1 MTDCDR
7 RSFLAQA
14 GGAVALGFL
23 PEFATAAPKPADG
36 PLPVALVGAGR
47 QGRSILGELQK
58 MEDSAAVVAICDSD
72 ARRLSSGAR
81 RAPGAEAFADHRAML
96 EKRKDIQAIFIATP
110 THAHRDVAVDCLQAG
125 RHVYCEAP
133 LAATIDDCRAI
144 AAAARSA
151 PGLCQAGLQGRS
163 DPVYKLAWSFFRSD
177 AIRDLVSMRGQ
188 YHRKTSWRTP
198 TSDPARDKFLNWRL
212 DPQVS
217 IGLAG
222 EFGTHQF
229 DVFHW
234 FVDRYPTA
242 ITGHG
247 GVRLYDDGRE
257 IADTIDCNLA
267 FPGGAHLQYNA
278 TLANSF
284 EGRHELLCGS
294 NGAMKLA
301 WTHGWMFKEADAPTQ
316 GWEVYANR
324 QQFHKDEGITL
335 IADATK
341 LAAQGKLKEGV
352 GLPND
357 PLYYAITDFLNSI
370 VKNEP
375 VVCSIEE
382 GMRATAVGILA
393 NRAIVTGE
401 AVTIDDSILKGS

>member
-7 RSFLAQA
+7 RSFLARA

-23 PEFATAAPKPADG
+23 PEFATAAPRPQDG
-36 PLPVALVGAGR
+36 PLPVAVIGVGR

-58 MEDSAAVVAICDSD
+58 MEDTATVVAICDSD
-72 ARRLSSGAR
+72 DRRLRSGAR
-81 RAPGAEAFADHRAML
+81 RAPGAEAFGDHRAML
-96 EKRKDIQAIFIATP
+96 EKRRDVEAVFIATP
-110 THAHRDVAVDCLQAG
+110 THLHRDIAVDALEAG

-133 LAATIDDCRAI
+133 LASTIDDCRAI
-144 AAAARSA
+144 VAAARNA
-151 PGLCQAGLQGRS
+151 PGLCQPGLQGRS
-163 DPVYKLAWSFFRSD
+163 DPVYKLAWSFYRAD
-177 AIRDLVSMRGQ
+177 AIRSLVFMRGQ

-198 TSDPARDKFLNWRL
+198 TSDPARDRFLNWRL
-212 DPQVS
+212 DPEVS

-234 FVDRYPTA
+234 FADRYPIA
-242 ITGHG
+242 VSGHG
-247 GVRLYDDGRE
+247 DIRLYHDGRKVP
-257 IADTIDCNLA
+257 DTIDCNLT
-267 FPGGAHLQYNA
+267 FSDGAHLQYNA

-284 EGRHELLCGS
+284 ERQHEVLCGS

-352 GLPND
+352 GLPHD
-357 PLYYAITDFLNSI
+357 PLYYSISDFFNSI

-375 VVCSIEE
+375 VVCSVEE
-382 GMRATAVGILA
+382 GLRATAVGILA
-393 NRAIVTGE
+393 NLAIVSGE
-401 AVTIDDSILKGS
+401 DVVIDERMLKGT

>member
-1 MTDCDR
+1 MTECDR
-7 RSFLAQA
+7 RSFLARA

-23 PEFATAAPKPADG
+23 PEFATAAPRPEDG
-36 PLPVALVGAGR
+36 PLPVAVIGVGR

-58 MEDSAAVVAICDSD
+58 MEETAAVVAICDSD

-81 RAPGAEAFADHRAML
+81 RAPGAEAFNDHRAML
-96 EKRKDIQAIFIATP
+96 EKRKDVQAVFIATP
-110 THAHRDVAVDCLQAG
+110 THQHRAVAVDALQAG

-133 LAATIDDCRAI
+133 LASTIDDCRAI
-144 AAAARSA
+144 VAAARSA
-151 PGLCQAGLQGRS
+151 PGLCQPGLQGRS
-163 DPVYKLAWSFFRSD
+163 DPVYKLAWSFFRAD
-177 AIRDLVSMRGQ
+177 AIRDLVSLRGQ

-198 TSDPARDKFLNWRL
+198 TSDPARDKLLNWRL
-212 DPQVS
+212 DPEVS

-234 FVDRYPTA
+234 FADRYPTA
-242 ITGHG
+242 VSGHG
-247 GVRLYDDGRE
+247 DIRLYDDGRE
-257 IADTIDCNLA
+257 VPDTIDCNLTFA
-267 FPGGAHLQYNA
+267 GGAHLQYNA

-284 EGRHELLCGS
+284 EGQHEVICGS

-357 PLYYAITDFLNSI
+357 PLYYAITDFFNSI
-370 VKNEP
+370 VMNEP

-382 GMRATAVGILA
+382 GLRATAVGILA
-393 NRAIVTGE
+393 NEAIVSGQT
-401 AVTIDDSILKGS
+401 VTIDESVLKGT